1 MRRTFSLP
9 LTVLPGALVSGA
21 LALAMAACAPPANPA
36 STAGPAAPVQPTIRD
51 LPKTPVKDADDPIN
65 RFVADR
71 TVDGLVLSVTI
82 DGPSVTLD
90 QAVPARVRKTPR
102 KPTGQGDYAP
112 VTAIGFAGGAR
123 ISEVAVP
130 DSVMRALDDWN
141 TPHNGALVRVTKRQ
155 IVIPLAAARALDT
168 VEVTAPAT
176 GAHARLDVRA
186 AYADY
191 CRAGEKAPNQGQG
204 RDNPM
209 CPKGPIDQPP
219 GDQQRRK

>member
-1 MRRTFSLP
+1 MRIASSPPAAL
-9 LTVLPGALVSGA
+9 LSSVLL
-21 LALAMAACAPPANPA
+21 LALAACSPPA
-36 STAGPAAPVQPTIRD
+36 SQTATTGPTAPVQPKIRD
-51 LPKTPVKDADDPIN
+51 LPKTPVKDTDDPVN
-65 RFVADR
+65 RFVADQ

-82 DGPSVTLD
+82 DGASITLD
-90 QAVPARVRKTPR
+90 QAVPARVRKTAR

-130 DSVMRALDDWN
+130 DSVIRALDDWN
-141 TPHNGALVRVTKRQ
+141 TPHLGALVRVTKRQ
-155 IVIPLAAARALDT
+155 VVIPLAAARALDT

-191 CRAGEKAPNQGQG
+191 CRAGDQAAKG

-209 CPKGPIDQPP
+209 CPRGG
-219 GDQQRRK
+219 GDQTTGGQKPR